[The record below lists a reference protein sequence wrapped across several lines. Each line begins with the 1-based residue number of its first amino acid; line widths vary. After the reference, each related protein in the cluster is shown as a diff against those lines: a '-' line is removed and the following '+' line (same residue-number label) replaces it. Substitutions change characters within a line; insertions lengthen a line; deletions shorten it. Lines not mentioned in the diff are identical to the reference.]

1 MRSRRAPVFV
11 VNLSHLRK
19 KYLLS
24 QILSCFF
31 PTFFYNVVDRT
42 GGTAMYVTYNN
53 LFKLLIDKGL
63 NKTEFAREVGISSNT
78 LAKLS
83 KNELVSLEVLVRI
96 CRKLDCS
103 LGDIV
108 QIAPSEAP
116 IKNDLERRK
125 KRTQSSEKGGSSL
138 YHE

>member
-1 MRSRRAPVFV
+1 
-11 VNLSHLRK
+11 
-19 KYLLS
+19 
-24 QILSCFF
+24 
-31 PTFFYNVVDRT
+31 
-42 GGTAMYVTYNN
+42 MYVTYSN

-116 IKNDLERRK
+116 IKNGLERRK
-125 KRTQSSEKGGSSL
+125 KRTQSREKGGSSL

>member
-1 MRSRRAPVFV
+1 
-11 VNLSHLRK
+11 
-19 KYLLS
+19 
-24 QILSCFF
+24 
-31 PTFFYNVVDRT
+31 
-42 GGTAMYVTYNN
+42 MYVTYNN

-96 CRKLDCS
+96 CRKLDCP

-108 QIAPSEAP
+108 QIEPPDPPCKSSIGRV
-116 IKNDLERRK
+116 IKRKDERK
-125 KRTQSSEKGGSSL
+125 KGGNVFH
-138 YHE
+138 HEQ